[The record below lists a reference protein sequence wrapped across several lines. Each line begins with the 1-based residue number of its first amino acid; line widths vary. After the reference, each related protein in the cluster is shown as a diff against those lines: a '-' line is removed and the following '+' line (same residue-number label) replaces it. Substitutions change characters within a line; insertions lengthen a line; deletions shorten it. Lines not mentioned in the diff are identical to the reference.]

1 MLKVVFLFAFVVLGG
16 EMIYAVLPASPQN
29 HRDFSNI
36 ITPNRVHA
44 QPSFAANQKP
54 V

>member
-16 EMIYAVLPASPQN
+16 EMIYAALPVSPQN

-36 ITPNRVHA
+36 IAPNRVHA
-44 QPSFAANQKP
+44 QSIVAANG
-54 V
+54 